1 MMDHNQYLLSKLAE
15 ECFEAGQRAMKAQ
28 QFGFEEVQ
36 PGQPFNNLERL
47 ADEMHD
53 LIATWTKLC
62 NDVDPGLS
70 RFPTVQKQEARE
82 AKMAKFLELSRDL
95 GMVA

>member
-1 MMDHNQYLLSKLAE
+1 MMNHDQYLLSKLAE

-28 QFGFEEVQ
+28 QFGFDEVQ
-36 PGQPFNNLERL
+36 PGQPLNNLERL

-53 LIATWTKLC
+53 LIATWLKLTH
-62 NDVDPGLS
+62 DVDGDVE
-70 RFPTVQKQEARE
+70 RFPTTEKQLARE
-82 AKMAKFLELSRDL
+82 EKMAKFVKLSRRL